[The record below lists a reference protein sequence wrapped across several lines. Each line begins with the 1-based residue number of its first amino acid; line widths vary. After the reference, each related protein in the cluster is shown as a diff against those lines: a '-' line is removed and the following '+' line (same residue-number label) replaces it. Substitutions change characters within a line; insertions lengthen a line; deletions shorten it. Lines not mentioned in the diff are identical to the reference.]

1 MRENELRKV
10 GKKSEEKKKSGKAI
24 TQQRPNV
31 VGRLTTPSKDEDETQ
46 GTDERRRQSVPERA
60 RYEIE
65 SESERKQEEE
75 TQEDQESSERRRNAV
90 RHGG

>member
-1 MRENELRKV
+1 MRENKLRKV

-31 VGRLTTPSKDEDETQ
+31 VGRLTAPSKDEDETQ

-65 SESERKQEEE
+65 SESQRKRVEE
-75 TQEDQESSERRRNAV
+75 T
-90 RHGG
+90 